1 MANTN
6 TNTNTLYQYSTI
18 SALLSGICTEGIDA
32 ATLLDKGTYGI
43 GTCSDLDGEITV
55 MNSRAYHFPSTAT
68 ATVRRLS
75 PTDTIPFAMLTTF
88 QPTNT
93 VPLPTTTTSEKVT
106 LKTLSELLTPILDTN
121 KNTFLSLRL
130 TTTFAWLTTR
140 IIPRRRSPEETL
152 ADCASR
158 QKVTNHGRSRGTLFG
173 FWSPAYTVGI
183 GVPGFHLHFLSE
195 DGENGGHVLDFE
207 VAVEHDEDSEG
218 EGEGRGLE
226 VAVLREVRVELP
238 DTEEF
243 GRVDVEAPTAE
254 MVRGAEGG
262 QPLSFCIHMYGV
274 VILDLIVMGGNWE
287 QKGKNKNY
295 LASIKSVRE
304 TTFYFQNAFF
314 T

>member
-1 MANTN
+1 MAD

-18 SALLSGICTEGIDA
+18 SALLSGICTEGLDA
-32 ATLLDKGTYGI
+32 STLLEQGTYGL
-43 GTCSDLDGEITV
+43 GTFSDLDGEIIV
-55 MNSRAYHFPSTAT
+55 MNSRAYHFPSSTN
-68 ATVRRLS
+68 ATVRPLN

-88 QPTNT
+88 QPTHIL
-93 VPLPTTTTSEKVT
+93 PLPTTTTSEKIT
-106 LKTLSELLTPILDTN
+106 LGTLSALLTPLLDTN

-140 IIPRRRSPEETL
+140 IIPRRSSPEETL

-158 QKVTNHGRSRGTLFG
+158 QKVTNHGRSKGTLFG

-195 DGENGGHVLDFE
+195 DEEKGGHVLDF
-207 VAVEHDEDSEG
+207 

-226 VAVLREVRVELP
+226 VAVLREVRLELP

-243 GRVDVEAPTAE
+243 GRGDVEAPTAE

-262 QPLSFCIHMYGV
+262 
-274 VILDLIVMGGNWE
+274 
-287 QKGKNKNY
+287 
-295 LASIKSVRE
+295 
-304 TTFYFQNAFF
+304 
-314 T
+314 